1 MVKKN
6 KSCSQEVSN
15 LLFYIS
21 CMSSFEISPNLN
33 TCLLPFIIIISFK
46 IWFKPYL
53 IAQYLLTMT
62 ISSKFLYCFVVF
74 VLTNAC

>member
-1 MVKKN
+1 MFKKN

-33 TCLLPFIIIISFK
+33 TSLLPIIIIISFK
-46 IWFKPYL
+46 I
-53 IAQYLLTMT
+53 
-62 ISSKFLYCFVVF
+62 
-74 VLTNAC
+74 